1 MVHGACAGC
10 GRLKRLANG
19 KWLLAVWLGGLG
31 VIAVQDIFIIGVGMT
46 SFGRM
51 LDVDLKTMTRQA
63 TEAALSD
70 AGVEKSHLNAAYF
83 ANVSQGHMER
93 QHMIRGEIALRSMGI
108 GGIPVINVENACAS
122 GSSAFNSAVNFVMA
136 GQGDVALAVGAE
148 KMYSRDRDLMF
159 SVFDSGWDVTMRD
172 ETVARLAK
180 MGEGVKVPDGTMSSK
195 PYSVFMDVYAAFS
208 RFHMK
213 RFGTT
218 RVQLAAVAAKN
229 HNHSIHNPQ
238 SQYRNG
244 YTVEEV
250 LAAPPIAYPLTLP
263 MCAPISDGAAAVV
276 ICNRSGLARL
286 GLDARRAVGVL
297 ASVVLSGADREP
309 EEVEKH
315 VSALAAKRAYEIAG
329 VGPEDVS
336 VAEVHDATAMGEIV
350 QIENLGFCAFG
361 DGGPISA
368 RGETRIGGRIPVNPS
383 GGLESKGH
391 PIGATGLGQ
400 ICELVSQLRGE
411 AGPRQVA
418 DARIAIAENGGGIH
432 GIEEAVACITVLGR

>member
-1 MVHGACAGC
+1 MEE
-10 GRLKRLANG
+10 
-19 KWLLAVWLGGLG
+19 
-31 VIAVQDIFIIGVGMT
+31 IFIIGVGMT
-46 SFGRM
+46 PFGRM

-63 TEAALSD
+63 TDAALTD
-70 AGVEKSHLNAAYF
+70 AGIAKSDLNAAYF

-108 GGIPVINVENACAS
+108 GGIPIVNVENACAS
-122 GSSAFNSAVNFVMA
+122 GSSAFNSAVNFVKA

-159 SVFDSGWDVTMRD
+159 SVFDSGWDVSTRD

-180 MGEGVKVPDGTMSSK
+180 MGEGVEVPDGTMSNK

-218 RVQLAAVAAKN
+218 REQLAAVAAKN

-244 YTVEEV
+244 YTVDEV
-250 LAAPPIAYPLTLP
+250 LAAAPITYPLTLP

-276 ICNRSGLARL
+276 ICNKNALARV
-286 GLDARRAVGVL
+286 GLDGRRAVRVL
-297 ASVVLSGADREP
+297 ATVVLSGAEREP

-361 DGGPISA
+361 EGGPISA

-400 ICELVSQLRGE
+400 IYELVLQLRGE
-411 AGPRQVA
+411 AGARQVA

-432 GIEEAVACITVLGR
+432 GIEEAVACITVLGH